1 MWLPPETIKPRPART
16 LASVLVLLAALALSG
31 PALSASQNGQ
41 VQSSDEPLPI
51 PDTLVLD
58 QHGDPRHFYTDLIEG
73 KIVAVNF
80 VFTRCRMVCP
90 MLGFRFGQL
99 RQLLGPA
106 AGTDIHLV
114 SVTTDAT
121 YDTSERMRAWA
132 EKFNAGKGWTQ
143 VSGDKQNIDEVLKA
157 LKAFTADKQDHS
169 SLILL
174 INDPQNEWRWLD
186 GASDPN
192 VMQSALNQWIT
203 STTNAPAAER

>member
-1 MWLPPETIKPRPART
+1 MWLHPETIA
-16 LASVLVLLAALALSG
+16 LVLLAALTT
-31 PALSASQNGQ
+31 PACNASQNDQ
-41 VQSSDEPLPI
+41 VQSNNEPLPI

-80 VFTRCRMVCP
+80 VFTRCTMICP

-114 SVTTDAT
+114 SVTTDAA
-121 YDTSERMRAWA
+121 YDTPERMHAWA
-132 EKFNAGKGWTQ
+132 DKFNAGKGWTQ
-143 VSGDKQNIDEVLKA
+143 VTGDKQNVDAVLKA

-174 INDPQNEWRWLD
+174 INDPRNEWRWLG
-186 GASDPN
+186 GASDPK
-192 VMQSALNQWIT
+192 VIQTVLNQWIT
-203 STTNAPAAER
+203 STNNAPAAER